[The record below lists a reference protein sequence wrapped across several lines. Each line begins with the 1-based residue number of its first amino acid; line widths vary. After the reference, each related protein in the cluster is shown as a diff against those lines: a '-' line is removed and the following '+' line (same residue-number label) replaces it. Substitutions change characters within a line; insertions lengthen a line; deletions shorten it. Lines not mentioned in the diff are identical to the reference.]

1 MCAVVVVS
9 KRTAFSLQTTLYSL
23 TYFFAPN
30 LLFNMPVIAGL
41 GLRKQLTQA
50 ASIPSISLCTQDL
63 KTRAAAHTPAT
74 SIVSHD
80 RDTRQGDSSGARLQE
95 TTQESPKRI
104 SKNLQNNDFLDSFV
118 FPATSVLEGMQDTSP
133 PMMFLMHDLPRI
145 CFPRVTRVGLF
156 FSAFWSPSK
165 NLPLFLLSDCEK
177 NKTCSEFKNWSLAD
191 PCFVLLSTSWVV
203 GHLDKERTP
212 PSISF
217 FLSDFMF
224 DLLSASS
231 VAELFTLDTY
241 YCHWIATQR
250 MPGLHGSKTPPRQCI
265 YVYKCIAKL

>member
-50 ASIPSISLCTQDL
+50 AFIPSISLCTQDL

-156 FSAFWSPSK
+156 FPLAGRPPRTCPFSSFLTAKKTRHVRSLKIDRWQILALFCFPHPGLLGIWTKRERLQASLSSFLTSCLICFPPLLSP
-165 NLPLFLLSDCEK
+165 NFLPLIPTTVTELL
-177 NKTCSEFKNWSLAD
+177 
-191 PCFVLLSTSWVV
+191 
-203 GHLDKERTP
+203 
-212 PSISF
+212 PSAC
-217 FLSDFMF
+217 LG
-224 DLLSASS
+224 
-231 VAELFTLDTY
+231 FTAPK
-241 YCHWIATQR
+241 H
-250 MPGLHGSKTPPRQCI
+250 RQDNVSMYI
-265 YVYKCIAKL
+265 NV